1 MNSLSK
7 IFDSYAAFEDEV
19 GIYITRICEKH
30 YADCEGACCRAE
42 ICKESLTSPFLRR
55 LRKRFA
61 SDAEYSDRR
70 GWLVETGCALSVGR
84 PPVCYQFF
92 CDAIFDDRP
101 TAEFRYAI
109 MVLSNL
115 VNHVGKK
122 ALGRK
127 HIVEL
132 QESSE
137 LKRINFVRFE
147 RQLNEAKNAFKRVR
161 AYLDGDVTKLD
172 SLRILKKIYSPP
184 KAKLLAISFA
194 NKKPSP

>member
-7 IFDSYAAFEDEV
+7 IIEDYAAFEAEV
-19 GIYITRICEKH
+19 RGYIARICEKH
-30 YADCEGACCRAE
+30 YPVCDGACCRAE
-42 ICKESLTSPFLRR
+42 ICMESLTSPFLRR

-61 SDAEYSDRR
+61 SDTLYSDRR
-70 GWLVETGCALSVGR
+70 GWLAETGCTLSVGR

-92 CDAIFDDRP
+92 CDTIFDNRP
-101 TAEFRYAI
+101 TVEFRYAI
-109 MVLSNL
+109 MVLSNI

-122 ALGRK
+122 ALGRN

-137 LKRINFVRFE
+137 LKRINFTRFE

-172 SLRILKKIYSPP
+172 SLRILERIYSPP
-184 KAKLLAISFA
+184 RAKLPAISFA
-194 NKKPSP
+194 NKKPFP

>member
-132 QESSE
+132 QASWE
-137 LKRINFVRFE
+137 LKRINFTRFE
-147 RQLNEAKNAFKRVR
+147 KQLKEADTAFKCIRVF
-161 AYLDGDVTKLD
+161 LDNGIVELSPSP
-172 SLRILKKIYSPP
+172 SLRKISLPP
-184 KAKLLAISFA
+184 LGDL
-194 NKKPSP
+194 

>member
-7 IFDSYAAFEDEV
+7 ITEGYTFFEAEV
-19 GIYITRICEKH
+19 RGNITRICEKH
-30 YADCEGACCRAE
+30 YPVCYGACCRAE

-61 SDAEYSDRR
+61 PDALYNDRR
-70 GWLVETGCALSVGR
+70 GWLTDTGCSLPVGR

-137 LKRINFVRFE
+137 LKRINLTRFE
-147 RQLNEAKNAFKRVR
+147 RQLNEARNAFKRVR

-172 SLRILKKIYSPP
+172 SLQILKKICSPP
-184 KAKLLAISFA
+184 RA
-194 NKKPSP
+194 